1 MLPKT
6 EELHAPEILLSLCM
20 ATMNRAALLGETLE
34 SILPQMQANV
44 EIVILDGASKDDT
57 AVLVAGYA
65 ARHPNV
71 IYLRENAA
79 SGVDVDFDKAVMA
92 ARGRYCWLLGDDDLL
107 KPGSIRRVL
116 DACAQGHDLVV
127 VDAEVRSADLSE
139 LLTPRR
145 LTIAEDTVYSP
156 PEINELFHETARHL
170 TFIGAVIIR
179 RALWIARDRQKYFG
193 TEFVHVGVIFQAA
206 LPGTTLVVAEPMVA
220 IRYGNAH
227 WSERAFEIW
236 MFKWPQLIW
245 SFNLIQE
252 HERLSISLC
261 EPWRSLRN
269 LLLYRAYGS
278 YNAKVFSRLIWPRT
292 KALEWLVPWVVSW
305 VPAVPVNLAV
315 IMFFRLLRP
324 HFRGALQDLYSSPN
338 WIGNLVRKH

>member
-6 EELHAPEILLSLCM
+6 EELHASEILLSLCM
-20 ATMNRAALLGETLE
+20 ATMDRAALLGETLD

-44 EIVILDGASKDDT
+44 EIVILDGASKDNT
-57 AVLVAGYA
+57 AEIVALYA

-71 IYLRENAA
+71 RYLREDAA
-79 SGVDVDFDKAVMA
+79 SGVDIDFDKAVMA

-116 DACAQGHDLVV
+116 DACAQGHDLIV

-145 LTIAEDTVYSP
+145 LTIAEDTVYSSH
-156 PEINELFHETARHL
+156 EINELFHETARHL

-179 RALWIARDRQKYFG
+179 RSFWIGRDRQKYFG

-206 LPGTTLVVAEPMVA
+206 LPGTALVMAEPMVS

-236 MFKWPQLIW
+236 MFKWPMLVW
-245 SFNLIQE
+245 SFGAVNE
-252 HERLSISLC
+252 NVRHAISRQ
-261 EPWRSLRN
+261 EPWRNIRN
-269 LLLYRAYGS
+269 LLLYRAMGS
-278 YNAKVFSRLIWPRT
+278 YNAKGFVRHVRP
-292 KALEWLVPWVVSW
+292 KVKVLEMFVPWAISLL
-305 VPAVPVNLAV
+305 PAVLVNLAAV
-315 IMFFRLLRP
+315 VFFRLFKPELR
-324 HFRGALQDLYSSPN
+324 GIILDLFSSPF
-338 WIGNLVRKH
+338 WINNFIRKW